1 MPTIK
6 GYSVSRTDGSAAGI
20 RTDAQGV
27 VYSFSGNPAGN
38 WHCGRRGAYDGTDT
52 ASMKEGGKVPT
63 LYGGLGA
70 SPRQAHD
77 VTALG
82 NATASGPNRTDL
94 ASTEVTVTTSTIT
107 GSGSGLIVSFT
118 VSNGGAVPA
127 MGTTGNRTIVDPGD
141 GYATGDIVEFD
152 GWPGSR
158 YAVTA
163 A

>member
-6 GYSVSRTDGSAAGI
+6 GYSVSRTDGGTNI

-70 SPRQAHD
+70 TPRQNHD
-77 VTALG
+77 VTAIA
-82 NATASGPNRTDL
+82 NATTSGPNRTDL
-94 ASTEVTVTTSTIT
+94 ANTAVRVTTSTIT
-107 GSGSGLIVSFT
+107 GSGSGLIISFT
-118 VSNGGAVPA
+118 VTAGGQPPA
-127 MGTTGNRTIVDPGD
+127 LATVGNRTIEDPGD
-141 GYATGDIVEFD
+141 GYATGDIVEID

-158 YAVTA
+158 YVVTA

>member
-6 GYSVSRTDGSAAGI
+6 GYSVSNTAEGGNNI
-20 RTDAQGV
+20 KTDAQGV

-52 ASMKEGGKVPT
+52 ASMKEGGRVPT

-70 SPRQAHD
+70 TPRQNHD

-82 NATASGPNRTDL
+82 NATASGPNRADL
-94 ASTEVTVTTSTIT
+94 VSTEVTVTTSTIT
-107 GSGSGLIVSFT
+107 GSGSGLIVTFT
-118 VSNGGAVPA
+118 TTAAGAVPA
-127 MGTTGNRTIVDPGD
+127 MGTAGNRTIVDPGD